1 MSIIENIQSFSDLG
15 KYTGTVFIDLWK
27 AFDTLD
33 HNILHTKKKKK
44 KEHYG
49 VRGIWA
55 YQLIAC
61 DDTNVC
67 PHMPIFI

>member
-1 MSIIENIQSFSDLG
+1 MPIIENIQSFSDLG
-15 KYTGTVFIDLWK
+15 KYIGTVFIDLQK

-33 HNILHTKKKKK
+33 HNILQKKKKI
-44 KEHYG
+44 EHNG
-49 VRGIWA
+49 ARGIWA

-61 DDTNVC
+61 DHTNVC

>member
-44 KEHYG
+44 KRALWCQGNMGLSVNSMRWH
-49 VRGIWA
+49 
-55 YQLIAC
+55 
-61 DDTNVC
+61 
-67 PHMPIFI
+67 